1 MEELKKYCIG
11 RITCDGK
18 EFQKPESEYKRNVRL
33 GRHNFCSRSCAAKFN
48 NKAGK
53 PISGE
58 HLLNICNN
66 HEYTPFR
73 YSLRNAKKRFKE
85 VDIDL
90 EYLKEV
96 WGKTK
101 Q

>member
-11 RITCDGK
+11 RKLVTITCDCCGK

-48 NKAGK
+48 NKSRAGK
-53 PISGE
+53 PISDKQRE

-66 HEYTPFR
+66 HEDEYTSFR
-73 YSLRNAKKRFKE
+73 YSLRNAKKK
-85 VDIDL
+85 DL
-90 EYLKEV
+90 RKLI
-96 WGKTK
+96 
-101 Q
+101 